1 MRNWHLIYTKP
12 KNEDFVE
19 NRLQSAGFE
28 VLNAKLKQR
37 RYLRRKL
44 QDVIS
49 PLFPCY
55 LFAKFDSLN
64 DYRMIK
70 STRGIKKI
78 VGGEWVPTIIPDE
91 IISSVWQREEQGV
104 ITVMP
109 PSFEP
114 GEEVLVKDG
123 PFRDFEAVFQREIK
137 GIDRVCILL
146 KAINARLVVDGY
158 TLVKNQTAIR
168 GTTSYQ

>member
-19 NRLQSAGFE
+19 HRLQSAGFE

-44 QDVIS
+44 QDAVS

-55 LFAKFDSLN
+55 LFARFDRLN
-64 DYRMIK
+64 DYRLIK
-70 STRGIKKI
+70 YTRGIKKI
-78 VGGEWVPTIIPDE
+78 VGSDWMPTVIPDE
-91 IISSVWQREEQGV
+91 IISSIWEREERGV

-114 GEEVLVKDG
+114 GEEVLIKDG

-137 GIDRVCILL
+137 GIERVCILL

-158 TLVKNQTAIR
+158 TLAKNQSAIR
-168 GTTSYQ
+168 GATSYQ